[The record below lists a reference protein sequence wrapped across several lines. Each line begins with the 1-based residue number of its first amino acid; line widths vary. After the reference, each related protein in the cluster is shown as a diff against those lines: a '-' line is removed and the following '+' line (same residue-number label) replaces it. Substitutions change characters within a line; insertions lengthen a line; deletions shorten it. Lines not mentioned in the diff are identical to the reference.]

1 MFTLLLFTCICIL
14 SSHNANAKDFQLT
27 RHSATENSNLIA
39 FDQHHFLQPV
49 KFSNHGLRCF
59 IRHAYNRPEYGTD
72 FLPNN
77 FFHFVQFLK
86 RDTPQ
91 ARSYYQSVLRMFGNK
106 LKQSMYINPYAY
118 CQMLDEITPCL
129 QKACS
134 DERPPIFKQLQTK
147 ISSTMYNAMLDKF
160 DYLKIDP
167 DAYFHDLSEDII
179 SLVNTTQELSGDA
192 SIEELRKSFMVF
204 FETTVNKLIWSPN
217 EYEHAWRNVKVIA
230 DQLARLY
237 EKDIL
242 SDQDDLNDLFITLLE
257 RFCLFL
263 DLSYA
268 EIPVEFYQ
276 AVRQD
281 IQAKNLLLLE
291 LEQEQFIETKAQ
303 RLERAITMTEAKTR
317 AYHSGILVS

>member
-1 MFTLLLFTCICIL
+1 MFTLLLVTCICIL
-14 SSHNANAKDFQLT
+14 SSHNAIGKDFQLT
-27 RHSATENSNLIA
+27 RHSATEISNPIA
-39 FDQHHFLQPV
+39 FDNTHFLQ
-49 KFSNHGLRCF
+49 KIRFTQRGMRCF
-59 IRHAYNRPEYGTD
+59 IEHKYNHYKYAD
-72 FLPNN
+72 FLANN

-86 RDTPQ
+86 RDSPQ
-91 ARSYYQSVLRMFGNK
+91 TRSYYQSVLRMFGNK

-134 DERPPIFKQLQTK
+134 DEHTPIFKQLQTK

-167 DAYFHDLSEDII
+167 EAYFHDLSEDII
-179 SLVNTTQELSGDA
+179 SLVNTTQELPGDA

-204 FETTVNKLIWSPN
+204 FETTVSKLIWSPN
-217 EYEHAWRNVKVIA
+217 QYEHAWRNVKIIG

-257 RFCLFL
+257 RFCLYL

-276 AVRQD
+276 TVRQD
-281 IQAKNLLLLE
+281 IQTKNLLLLE

>member
-1 MFTLLLFTCICIL
+1 MLILSILLFTCLL
-14 SSHNANAKDFQLT
+14 SSHNVNSKDFQLPVNSVAEMSNSIT
-27 RHSATENSNLIA
+27 FDHS
-39 FDQHHFLQPV
+39 HFLQPI

-59 IRHAYNRPEYGTD
+59 IRHAYNHPDYGTE

-77 FFHFVQFLK
+77 FFHFTQFLK
-86 RDTPQ
+86 RNTPQ
-91 ARSYYQSVLRMFGNK
+91 TRSYYQSILRMFGNK

-118 CQMLDEITPCL
+118 CQMLDEVTPLLQQACSHELTPAYKTL
-129 QKACS
+129 QK
-134 DERPPIFKQLQTK
+134 Q
-147 ISSTMYNAMLDKF
+147 ISSSMYETMLNKF

-167 DAYFHDLSEDII
+167 DAYFTDLSQDII
-179 SLVNTTQELSGDA
+179 SLIQTSNELSADA

-204 FETTVNKLIWSPN
+204 FEMTVNKLIWNPQ
-217 EYEHAWRNVKVIA
+217 EYEQAWRNVKIIA

-242 SDQDDLNDLFITLLE
+242 NDQDDLNDLFITLLE

-268 EIPVEFYQ
+268 EIPIEFYQ
-276 AVRQD
+276 NIRND
-281 IQAKNLLLLE
+281 IEAKNLLFLE
-291 LEQEQFIETKAQ
+291 LEQEQFIESKSQ

-317 AYHSGILVS
+317 AYHSGIFVS